1 MNERVRP
8 RSDVETVSE
17 DLRIASDTPGCE
29 LAGKISGLLRS
40 Q

>member
-17 DLRIASDTPGCE
+17 DLRIASDMLGID